1 MRLPLFLIKNKP
13 QGWKGW
19 HVLFGPGDEAFGSEG
34 EQVDPD
40 AVLWVR
46 GVDYVT
52 GWRDA
57 TQAAGELGDALT
69 AAGVDV
75 AGAKLQAS
83 TATDGSGVVRLEL
96 SSATAREVAKLARV
110 AAAQWRKAG

>member
-1 MRLPLFLIKNKP
+1 MDN
-13 QGWKGW
+13 
-19 HVLFGPGDEAFGSEG
+19 PGDAGFEG
-34 EQVDPD
+34 AQFDPD
-40 AVLWVR
+40 TVLWVR

-57 TQAAGELGDALT
+57 TQAAGDLGDALT

-75 AGAKLQAS
+75 AGAKIRAS
-83 TATDGSGVVRLEL
+83 TTADGSGVVRLEL
-96 SSATAREVAKLARV
+96 SSKTAREVAKLARL

>member
-1 MRLPLFLIKNKP
+1 MPLFLIKNKP

-19 HVLFGPGDEAFGSEG
+19 HVLFGPGDEAFEFEG
-34 EQVDPD
+34 AQFDPD
-40 AVLWVR
+40 AMLWVR

-57 TQAAGELGDALT
+57 TQAAGELGEALT

-75 AGAKLQAS
+75 RGAELRAS
-83 TATDGSGVVRLEL
+83 TTTDGSGVVRLEL
-96 SSATAREVAKLARV
+96 SSATARGVAEFARV
-110 AAAQWRKAG
+110 AAVRWRRAG